1 MPSLLLVEK
10 AYCFLAAAALFG
22 ISFNYRDEA
31 QHICIST
38 LLLVE
43 KAFCILA
50 DAAFFDIFFN
60 CRGKAQNIGIYLKRP
75 L

>member
-1 MPSLLLVEK
+1 MDSE
-10 AYCFLAAAALFG
+10 ATTCFLAAAALFG

-31 QHICIST
+31 QHIDIST

-43 KAFCILA
+43 KAYCILA
-50 DAAFFDIFFN
+50 DVALFDIFFN
-60 CRGKAQNIGIYLKRP
+60 YRGKAQNIGIYLKRP

>member
-1 MPSLLLVEK
+1 MYSE
-10 AYCFLAAAALFG
+10 ATTCFLAAAALFG

-31 QHICIST
+31 QHIGIHT

-43 KAFCILA
+43 KAYCIVA
-50 DAAFFDIFFN
+50 DVALFAFFN
-60 CRGKAQNIGIYLKRP
+60 YRGSAQYIGNYLKRP